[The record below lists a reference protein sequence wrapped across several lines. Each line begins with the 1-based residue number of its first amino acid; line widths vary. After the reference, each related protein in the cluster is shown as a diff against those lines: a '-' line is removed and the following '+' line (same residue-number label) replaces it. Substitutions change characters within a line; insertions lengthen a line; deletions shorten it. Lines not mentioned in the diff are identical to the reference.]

1 MVIGLGGQS
10 VLHRYRRKKEQ
21 ITAIF
26 FNDPL
31 PYTTHKWDRSGGK
44 NICPDKNIFCMTSK
58 MLTFWSKSDLVCVKR
73 VLINMATV
81 PLMLVGPGV
90 HCWAIKVIY

>member
-31 PYTTHKWDRSGGK
+31 PYTTHKWDRSGGEK
-44 NICPDKNIFCMTSK
+44 NCPDKNIFCMTSK

-73 VLINMATV
+73 VLIHMATV

-90 HCWAIKVIY
+90 HC

>member
-1 MVIGLGGQS
+1 MVIGLDGQS

-44 NICPDKNIFCMTSK
+44 NICPYENVSSMTSK

-90 HCWAIKVIY
+90 HC